1 MMTAL
6 KNPAW
11 VYQGKST
18 GQVIKELGT
27 FENQDLETLISI
39 DYGDSQ
45 APIGEIKN
53 KDGKYL
59 LLCYGK
65 TASADAG
72 AFPGMTI
79 RQLIKELQMEEWQEL
94 EVRLSSDF
102 DDDHKPVSRI
112 GKKGRFCLL
121 MSCSD
126 FYDRKL
132 IQ

>member
-11 VYQGKST
+11 VYRGKST

-45 APIGEIKN
+45 SPVGEIKN

-59 LLCYGK
+59 LLCYRK
-65 TASADAG
+65 IPPVDAG
-72 AFPGMTI
+72 EFPGMTV
-79 RQLIKELQMEEWQEL
+79 RQLIEELQMEECREL
-94 EVRLSSDF
+94 EVRLSLNF
-102 DDDHKPVSRI
+102 DGDHKPVSRI
-112 GKKGRFCLL
+112 GKKDQFCLL

-132 IQ
+132 I